1 MVHGSANVLCSLCLL
16 LLLTYFSLN
25 SSDFKM
31 RLEAV
36 LRGVCSL
43 WILKNCSERRE
54 QKKQTCRPGSRF
66 LEYWFLN
73 SSRLFVKMIWGKKIF
88 MLFLTFWQQ
97 VPGIQQ
103 TKSILYLYICW
114 FLFVLMF
121 DCILLWVSW
130 LSRTNLGCRTSEW
143 FQVQYNLCTKQCN
156 YLDLTHTSKIA
167 QTNYQQ
173 IF

>member
-1 MVHGSANVLCSLCLL
+1 MRVWSHFLIFYILTEMVHGSANVLCSLYLL

-73 SSRLFVKMIWGKKIF
+73 SSRLFVKMIWGKKKYLCFFLHFGSKYQAFSKQNLYCIYIYAGF
-88 MLFLTFWQQ
+88 CLF
-97 VPGIQQ
+97 
-103 TKSILYLYICW
+103 
-114 FLFVLMF
+114 
-121 DCILLWVSW
+121 
-130 LSRTNLGCRTSEW
+130 
-143 FQVQYNLCTKQCN
+143 
-156 YLDLTHTSKIA
+156 
-167 QTNYQQ
+167 
-173 IF
+173 

>member
-1 MVHGSANVLCSLCLL
+1 MRVWSHFLIFYILTEMVHGSANVLCSLYLL

-73 SSRLFVKMIWGKKIF
+73 SSRLFVKMIWGKKNIYAF
-88 MLFLTFWQQ
+88 SYILAASTRHSANKIYTVSIYMLF
-97 VPGIQQ
+97 
-103 TKSILYLYICW
+103 
-114 FLFVLMF
+114 FVCF
-121 DCILLWVSW
+121 NV
-130 LSRTNLGCRTSEW
+130 
-143 FQVQYNLCTKQCN
+143 
-156 YLDLTHTSKIA
+156 
-167 QTNYQQ
+167 
-173 IF
+173 